1 MNLCW
6 RIWTCWPM
14 DKLSPSVQYL
24 FIPDRNHTANGT
36 LWGGG
41 IFLNSVLPR
50 YMAFLSL
57 LPNTNLAC
65 YNTLLEQWWSPTK
78 IYLLTESLTLCLYCC
93 SQYVAVK
100 TLGEY
105 LSRIIEG
112 LDLLLWSMSNI
123 IEFFFN
129 TGFVISALVSCFFQ
143 MLWLISLCVISIAI
157 IARTGKVFYL
167 FSTLS
172 LCIILNPHFSLLEV
186 L

>member
-1 MNLCW
+1 MKAPKILWKEFKWICAGMYELVSP
-6 RIWTCWPM
+6 WTNSVLQ
-14 DKLSPSVQYL
+14 LSIYL
-24 FIPDRNHTANGT
+24 IQTEVILPGT

-41 IFLNSVLPR
+41 ISLNSLLPR

-78 IYLLTESLTLCLYCC
+78 IYLLTQSLTLCFYCC

-100 TLGEY
+100 TLGKY

-112 LDLLLWSMSNI
+112 LDLLLWSISNI

-129 TGFVISALVSCFFQ
+129 SVFVISTLVSRFFQ
-143 MLWLISLCVISIAI
+143 ML
-157 IARTGKVFYL
+157 
-167 FSTLS
+167 
-172 LCIILNPHFSLLEV
+172 
-186 L
+186 

>member
-1 MNLCW
+1 MRRVQMNLCW
-6 RIWTCWPM
+6 HVWTCLPM
-14 DKLSPSVQYL
+14 DRLRSSAQYL
-24 FIPDRNHTANGT
+24 FNPDRSHSACGT

-41 IFLNSVLPR
+41 IFLNSLLPR

-78 IYLLTESLTLCLYCC
+78 IYLLTQSLTLCFYCC

-105 LSRIIEG
+105 LCRIIEG
-112 LDLLLWSMSNI
+112 LDLLLWSISNI

-129 TGFVISALVSCFFQ
+129 SIFVISALVSRFFP
-143 MLWLISLCVISIAI
+143 ML
-157 IARTGKVFYL
+157 
-167 FSTLS
+167 
-172 LCIILNPHFSLLEV
+172 
-186 L
+186 